1 MLKKVFTTTVTK
13 FLVSFFGLLIVILNS
28 RQLGS
33 EGLGAASLIILTIS
47 IILIINEIVVGG
59 GLVYL
64 VPKYSTSQI
73 FIPGYLWS
81 LFTAFLFYFFINKY
95 LKLVDI
101 QYNFHVVLLGLILTI
116 SSLHSTY
123 LLGRQQVYRY
133 NLIIIMQ
140 SFSQFLALISLYYV
154 LRKKDINSY
163 ITSLYIGY
171 LTGFFISIINLR
183 KFIDKPFFKKDILS
197 SFIKILKYGFLS
209 QVANISQILNYRLC
223 YYLIEKYIGLSDL
236 GRFTIS
242 MQASESTWLISR
254 SIALV
259 QYSSISNSNDI
270 QHSRKTTIKYSKIT
284 FIVSIIIMS
293 ILIIIP
299 TRLYEFI
306 LGKDF
311 TGIPQIMIFLFPGI
325 VILSVAQILSP
336 YFSGTGK
343 IHINTIG
350 SVIGLVVTIVTSL
363 ILIPSY
369 GLIGAAISNTL
380 SYIVITIIYLLFFL
394 SISKSRINDFF
405 SLKQELN
412 EAKIII
418 NKITTLLRKK
428 FAK

>member
-1 MLKKVFTTTVTK
+1 
-13 FLVSFFGLLIVILNS
+13 
-28 RQLGS
+28 
-33 EGLGAASLIILTIS
+33 
-47 IILIINEIVVGG
+47 
-59 GLVYL
+59 
-64 VPKYSTSQI
+64 
-73 FIPGYLWS
+73 
-81 LFTAFLFYFFINKY
+81 
-95 LKLVDI
+95 
-101 QYNFHVVLLGLILTI
+101 
-116 SSLHSTY
+116 
-123 LLGRQQVYRY
+123 
-133 NLIIIMQ
+133 
-140 SFSQFLALISLYYV
+140 
-154 LRKKDINSY
+154 
-163 ITSLYIGY
+163 
-171 LTGFFISIINLR
+171 
-183 KFIDKPFFKKDILS
+183 
-197 SFIKILKYGFLS
+197 
-209 QVANISQILNYRLC
+209 
-223 YYLIEKYIGLSDL
+223 
-236 GRFTIS
+236 
-242 MQASESTWLISR
+242 
-254 SIALV
+254 
-259 QYSSISNSNDI
+259 
-270 QHSRKTTIKYSKIT
+270 
-284 FIVSIIIMS
+284 MS